1 MNGCCLTVWRGVA
14 GYVMKEWV
22 LFDSVAGYVMKE
34 WVLFDSVEG
43 CGGLCDEGMGVV

>member
-1 MNGCCLTVWRGVA
+1 M
-14 GYVMKEWV
+14 MKEWV
-22 LFDSVAGYVMKE
+22 LFDCVAGYVMKE

>member
-1 MNGCCLTVWRGVA
+1 MA

-22 LFDSVAGYVMKE
+22 LFDCVA
-34 WVLFDSVEG
+34 G

>member
-1 MNGCCLTVWRGVA
+1 
-14 GYVMKEWV
+14 MKEWE

-34 WVLFDSVEG
+34 WVLFDCVAGYVMKEWVLFDCVEG

>member
-1 MNGCCLTVWRGVA
+1 
-14 GYVMKEWV
+14 MKEWV
-22 LFDSVAGYVMKE
+22 LFDCVAGYVMKE

>member
-1 MNGCCLTVWRGVA
+1 MKEWVLFDCVRGVA

-22 LFDSVAGYVMKE
+22 LFDC
-34 WVLFDSVEG
+34 VEG

>member
-1 MNGCCLTVWRGVA
+1 
-14 GYVMKEWV
+14 MKEWV